1 MSGLRIGG
9 IAAALFV
16 VIGSFLPWATVDTW
30 IGTFSATGTDGDGVI
45 TLLLGLAAGAL
56 IALWK
61 RPLVI
66 IAAVAAGLAALVA
79 LVDLVDL
86 GRAIGDSGFAD
97 VTPGIGLILTLL
109 AAMAAAALA
118 VVGQAQ
124 LAKAGHPTGLSLAEL
139 NRGAALPT
147 TSLPPQ
153 GAPTPWQAAPAQP
166 PVAPVAP
173 AAPPAPTVPAGW
185 HPDPSGAPQLRY
197 WDGTRW
203 TEHVHATAPAA
214 PRAEPGPGRTP
225 RPSGSRRARGPGYP
239 AAGRADDAASAA
251 RPARLTD
258 T

>member
-30 IGTFSATGTDGDGVI
+30 IGTFSASGTDGDGVI

-86 GRAIGDSGFAD
+86 GRAIGDNGFAD

-124 LAKAGHPTGLSLAEL
+124 LAKEGHPTGLSLAEL
-139 NRGAALPT
+139 NRGATLPT

-173 AAPPAPTVPAGW
+173 VAPAAPPVPTVPAGW

-203 TEHVHATAPAA
+203 TEHVQATAPAA
-214 PRAEPGPGRTP
+214 PVTP
-225 RPSGSRRARGPGYP
+225 PPP
-239 AAGRADDAASAA
+239 AAPTMPPPP
-251 RPARLTD
+251 PAPPA
-258 T
+258 

>member
-9 IAAALFV
+9 IVAALFV
-16 VIGSFLPWATVDTW
+16 MIGSFLPWATVDTW
-30 IGTFSATGTDGDGVI
+30 IGSFSANGMDGDGVI
-45 TLLLGLAAGAL
+45 TLLLGVAAGVL
-56 IALWK
+56 IGLWK

-66 IAAVAAGLAALVA
+66 IGAVAAGLAALVA

-86 GRAIGDSGFAD
+86 GRAIGDDAFAD
-97 VTPGIGLILTLL
+97 VKPGIGLILTLL
-109 AAMAAAALA
+109 AALAAAGLA

-124 LAKAGHPTGLSLAEL
+124 LAKQGHAMGLSLAEL

-166 PVAPVAP
+166 VAPAAPAAPAAPVAP
-173 AAPPAPTVPAGW
+173 AAPAVPAGW

-203 TEHVHATAPAA
+203 TEHVHATAPAVPPVPQA
-214 PRAEPGPGRTP
+214 PPAPPTTP
-225 RPSGSRRARGPGYP
+225 TTPPPPPP
-239 AAGRADDAASAA
+239 A
-251 RPARLTD
+251 
-258 T
+258 

>member
-30 IGTFSATGTDGDGVI
+30 IGTFSANGMDGDGVI

-66 IAAVAAGLAALVA
+66 IAAVVAGLAALVA
-79 LVDLVDL
+79 VVDLVDL

-124 LAKAGHPTGLSLAEL
+124 LAKEGHPTGLSLAEI

-166 PVAPVAP
+166 PVAPAAPMAP
-173 AAPPAPTVPAGW
+173 AAPAVPAGW

-214 PRAEPGPGRTP
+214 PA
-225 RPSGSRRARGPGYP
+225 PSPAP
-239 AAGRADDAASAA
+239 AAPPAPPAPAAPPAPVTPPPPAA
-251 RPARLTD
+251 PTTPPPPPAPPA
-258 T
+258 